1 MYCEDCHSDVPD
13 GTIKCP
19 FCGSHLTISKEKH
32 AEKQAEEAERAR
44 KPLKWLIIVDIVSI
58 LMCIVGGVMMLV
70 STAPRQVPICEMP
83 GCEELGTVYGG
94 DETTMT
100 YLNGLR
106 ILVFSLFIFISATI
120 STIRGFIRAQVNATI
135 RETMEKKGKSWRAVL
150 RRI

>member
-1 MYCEDCHSDVPD
+1 MMYCEDCHSDVPD

-32 AEKQAEEAERAR
+32 AQNQAEEAERAR

-83 GCEELGTVYGG
+83 GCEELGTVYEG

-100 YLNGLR
+100 YFNGLR
-106 ILVFSLFIFISATI
+106 ILVFGFFIFISATI

-135 RETMEKKGKSWRAVL
+135 RETMEKKGKS
-150 RRI
+150 